1 MKEKTNWE
9 KRKTGV
15 TVIALLVVA
24 LDILALALGTLIDA
38 VPIALSLGCIGII
51 TFVGVL
57 MLTNYLSHDL
67 GFAKKEMRKALAA
80 SFTMVYLIFLA
91 LVVFGET
98 SAEETEL
105 AKTIVGHFTWVVG
118 GIITFYFGSRL
129 LEERRKN
136 GVEEKTQE
144 TESQDKPAKKSYKIE
159 SGSIAK
165 RIFKFIDRISM
176 PLEKIWHILTS
187 VSRLTPEEIQAASK
201 IFPAGS
207 IRYGDVRVAQ
217 SRLLTF
223 VFRINNNRAFT
234 TGRSIN
240 LPKTGSHSRMRKLK
254 DGTEKSRLCLMIH
267 ELTHVYQFESIGSIY
282 MYEAIRAQ
290 RSKEGYTYGE
300 DNKEWEQLVED
311 RKEDNMR
318 FENYNR
324 EQQASIIE
332 HYYRYILEEGGKRE
346 LTGED
351 RSSAK
356 KAYKPCIDE
365 FKNGDI

>member
-1 MKEKTNWE
+1 MSEKKTDWE
-9 KRKTGV
+9 ERKVGV
-15 TVIALLVVA
+15 TVIAFLVVV
-24 LDILALALGTLIDA
+24 LDVLALALGTLTDT

-51 TFVGVL
+51 TFIGVL

-67 GFAKKEMRKALAA
+67 ALAKKEMRKALAA

-91 LVVFGET
+91 LVVFGESST
-98 SAEETEL
+98 VETET

-118 GIITFYFGSRL
+118 VIITFYFGSRL
-129 LEERRKN
+129 LEDRKK
-136 GVEEKTQE
+136 GVEKETPK
-144 TESQDKPAKKSYKIE
+144 TESQDKPATNSYKIE
-159 SGSIAK
+159 SGSMAK
-165 RIFKFIDRISM
+165 GVFKVIDRISM

-207 IRYGDVRVAQ
+207 IKYSAVRKATD
-217 SRLLTF
+217 RLLKLTSWF
-223 VFRINNNRAFT
+223 HNDRAFV
-234 TGRSIN
+234 TGRTIN
-240 LPKTGSHSRMRKLK
+240 IPPKK
-254 DGTEKSRLCLMIH
+254 DPLTLEETIH
-267 ELTHVYQFESIGSIY
+267 ELTHVYQFELIGSVY

-290 RSKEGYTYGE
+290 KEKKGRDNNEYKYGE
-300 DNKEWEQLVED
+300 AGKEWEQLKED
-311 RKEDNMR
+311 RKDDNMR

-332 HYYRYILEEGGKRE
+332 HYYKYILGSGKDRLPEGTRK
-346 LTGED
+346 
-351 RSSAK
+351 SSAK

>member
-118 GIITFYFGSRL
+118 VIITFYFGSRL

-165 RIFKFIDRISM
+165 RIFKFIDGISM

-187 VSRLTPEEIQAASK
+187 VSPLTPEEIKEAK
-201 IFPAGS
+201 RVFKEKG
-207 IRYGDVRVAQ
+207 IRYDAVRVAQ
-217 SRLLTF
+217 GRLLTF
-223 VFRINNNRAFT
+223 VFRINNNTAFT
-234 TGRSIN
+234 TGHSIN
-240 LPKTGSHSRMRKLK
+240 IPKSGSHSRYI
-254 DGTEKSRLCLMIH
+254 DGDIKKPRLDLMIH

-282 MYEAIRAQ
+282 MYQAIRAQ

-300 DNKEWEQLVED
+300 KNKEWEQLKKD
-311 RKEDNMR
+311 RDDNKMK

-324 EQQASIIE
+324 EQQAQITQD
-332 HYYRYILEEGGKRE
+332 YYKYIYILEEDE
-346 LTGED
+346 LPEGASK
-351 RSSAK
+351 SSVK
-356 KAYKPCIDE
+356 KAYEPFIDE
-365 FKNGDI
+365 LRNGKL